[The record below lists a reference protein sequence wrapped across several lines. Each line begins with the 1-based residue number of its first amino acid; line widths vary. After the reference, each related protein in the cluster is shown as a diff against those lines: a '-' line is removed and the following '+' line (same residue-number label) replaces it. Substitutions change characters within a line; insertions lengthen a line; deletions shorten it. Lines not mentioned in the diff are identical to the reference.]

1 MSYLFVG
8 VGHSGS
14 ALLDVTFHHKSIQK
28 VARPLTINS
37 ALYSSM
43 ELKNIDKK
51 NRYILSE
58 NDGFISTKAQAT
70 MDEEFGNDQSRAY
83 SIAQQHYSSLL
94 GILNQCMMDSS
105 NASDTSVPLAII
117 FTGLGGTTGAGV
129 APIVARAL
137 NELSGGTM
145 KTIVIGMLPVT
156 SDMFSNEIVGVNEA
170 KNCSLAIAEMKDFV
184 NSFILVDNQR
194 ISYGENI
201 ESMYLAYN
209 EYVATAIADIM
220 SGLEGI
226 GKSHDNIHLPTINA
240 NDIID
245 VTSIGTPGFAV
256 LGRASIVSKN
266 LIQYFVP
273 LGPHKNIDVLTL
285 AGVCGEKLTTSVDV
299 RLSKKNLAILRVP
312 SYYLKKEKNAINT
325 KSLEEYLRNNSK
337 EPAQNRMGISTTKR
351 SIVSLTI
358 LFTFSPEDIPRLYAI
373 EDTAK
378 SAKSAEPIIN
388 TGADNSTASNE
399 EKRIEN

>member
-1 MSYLFVG
+1 MSYLFIG

-14 ALLDVTFHHKSIQK
+14 ALLDATFHHKSIQK

-58 NDGFISTKAQAT
+58 NDGFIPAKAHAA
-70 MDEEFGNDQSRAY
+70 MDEEFGNDQSHAY

-105 NASDTSVPLAII
+105 HASDTSIPLAII
-117 FTGLGGTTGAGV
+117 FTGLGGTMGAGV
-129 APIVARAL
+129 APIVAHAL
-137 NELSGGTM
+137 SELTGGTM

-156 SDMFSNEIVGVNEA
+156 SDMFSNEIIGVNEA
-170 KNCSLAIAEMKDFV
+170 KNCNLAIAQMKDFV

-201 ESMYLAYN
+201 ESMYQTYN
-209 EYVATAIADIM
+209 EYVATAIADLM

-226 GKSHDNIHLPTINA
+226 GKSHDNIYLPTINA

-299 RLSKKNLAILRVP
+299 RLSKKNLAVLRVP
-312 SYYLKKEKNAINT
+312 SYYLKKEKNTINT
-325 KSLEEYLRNNSK
+325 RSLDEYLRNNSQ

-378 SAKSAEPIIN
+378 SAEPIHSTGTNN
-388 TGADNSTASNE
+388 TTASNDEKGIE
-399 EKRIEN
+399 ENL